1 MSYQYHEP
9 RTKKVSSGTGGS
21 RTKFRD
27 KLLKHMGGR
36 FTATKVGDKTVRDI
50 VKAKGGS
57 MRIKLKKA
65 SSVNVL
71 TKAGMK
77 KAKILGV
84 MESHRADY
92 ARENIITK
100 GAVLKTDIGK
110 VKVTNRV
117 GQDGIVNGVLIE

>member
-1 MSYQYHEP
+1 MYQYHES

-27 KLLKHMGGR
+27 KKLVHIGGR
-36 FTATKVGDKTVRDI
+36 FTATKVAEKE
-50 VKAKGGS
+50 VKLVSRTRGGNS
-57 MRIKLKKA
+57 KVKLKKA

-84 MESHRADY
+84 MESHRPDF
-92 ARENIITK
+92 ARENIITR
-100 GAVLKTDIGK
+100 GAILKTDIGK